1 MSERTEWIGKRLSGV
16 MTPWSRRPAGH
27 AETASRVQHAIRH
40 EHEGGAM
47 VASNAMT
54 WPRERRSGSIETKLG
69 AVPGKHLHG
78 RESGAHGAAPS
89 TPARPASRRDLRTG
103 RARARGLSLLL
114 PVLALLLGALV
125 PFAPAPAEAQT
136 VTLVTN
142 FGQTKLTG
150 TRFTGDNSLAQGF
163 TTGSNSA
170 GYTLTSI
177 EAISRGGGTAVQAA
191 TVRAELWSATTG
203 GAPDSK
209 IADLTIPTGAVAANT
224 TMSFGAPAGTTLTA
238 STTYYFMIYTVGAF
252 NLALESTS
260 AHAEDSGGLSGW
272 TIADAI
278 RFQRSDSPSGST
290 WTTDSQGAIA
300 LIRVKGSAKPDTAN
314 ANLSALTAATHTSAT
329 GTFTSLTLTP
339 STFAATTTSYT
350 ASVGNARTHLKLT
363 PTVAATGATVKVGKG
378 TSLTTVTSG
387 SASAAIPLTV
397 GSNAI
402 TVEVTAADNTTTK
415 TYTVTVTRASPS
427 VWSATFTPVAYTTG
441 TGGVGCFNQNQCDA
455 QLTDNSFT
463 VGGTDYFF
471 GVLIDANLGT
481 GVTHPLQFTLNA
493 LPNAALRALKLC
505 IGSNEY
511 SIGAPL
517 TQAFTTDPGL
527 SANTPVELSIRTSC
541 SQQTT
546 TPTPTQ
552 STDATLSGL
561 TATQATSASGP
572 FSALSIGNFASGT
585 TGYAASVANSI
596 THVKLTPTVNDSN
609 ATVKVGKGTSL
620 TDATSGTASGAIP
633 LSVGQNALKVEV
645 TAQDGTT
652 TRTYTVTVTRAQ
664 AQTQAPAPVVP
675 TGRGET
681 VWSATLTA
689 QNVVPSVVVGC
700 TGSGSSSC
708 ALTSVLTDDDFSL
721 FGKTFTVTQ
730 IQQTSAG
737 ALDIG
742 FDQAIS
748 TQTARR
754 LTLHVGDREF
764 PLAEATFSSGNTTA
778 TWSSTGL
785 TWSASQSVP
794 LRLTLGPRWSGVA
807 YEGGGLLPGPT
818 GGQELLV
825 AEDGSATFGVKL
837 THAPTANVTIRLYK
851 FAPAAIHGNVD
862 AVTFSPKE
870 LTFTPGNYGTAQ
882 TVTVTGV
889 PDGNAAHEHLYILA
903 ESSSADANY
912 ALQDGHEALFV
923 TVTDGAGAVKV
934 GLSRGA
940 ARESGNGSATN
951 ATVTVWLNRAST
963 SQVRVSYATAADP
976 DAPSNKRATAGS
988 DYTHVSGTLVFSS
1001 GQTRKTVQVPILDDN
1016 VEDSG
1021 ESFRFVL
1028 SNLQGAT
1035 LEEGYGHVTMVI
1047 LNDEAQ
1053 IDGLSVEGAPGAGGP
1068 WAKLDIGTFAPETAE
1083 YAVTVPHGTTHA
1095 RVTPETGD
1103 EDLLLWAGSGTGL
1116 ASVRSGQ
1123 AGSTVALAVGEN
1135 VLMVQTR
1142 AATGKRQTYRVT
1154 VTRQARPGVAVSL
1167 SATPNPVGEGS
1178 AVTVRATLAAALDE
1192 AVTVPLTVTRGTSED
1207 GDHGSLASIAIP
1219 AGFTSA
1225 TGTVPTVEDGDG
1237 DDETFT
1243 VALGSLPSGLT
1254 AGTASSVRVTITDN
1268 GQQTPD
1274 PLTARLQ
1281 ATVAEHDGATPFMVE
1296 LVLSES
1302 LDSGSRWPSA
1312 ASFKVKGGSVESV
1325 RRFRPYRFHVHV
1337 KPKSWKDVTVT
1348 LAGGRACSEEG
1359 AICTP
1364 DGRSVSNT
1372 SSTTIGGPVRI
1383 RVEGAR
1389 AKEGKD
1395 ASLDFAV
1402 TLNRAAAHTVSVDY
1416 ATEDGTATAGS
1427 DYTATSGTLTFAA
1440 GETAKTVSVPVLDDA
1455 VDEGKE
1461 VMRLLLSNPKGAYLR
1476 NVHKRAK
1483 GVIVNDDALQQAW
1496 LSRFGRTVGGHVTD
1510 AVSGRLTDGLTPGMH
1525 AMLAGQS
1532 VDLMR
1537 TDDGKALAE
1546 TLTGLAQ
1553 RFGAQAPAN
1562 DDDPFARNGLGGG
1575 PSSPASGLS
1584 PSTLG
1589 AASSPAQTVT
1599 GRELLLGSAFH
1610 LAGAGDGSGPGLAA
1624 WGRAAH
1630 GRFDGVA
1637 DSDTGEMRLDG
1648 EVLTGTLGADA
1659 DWGRLLAGVAVSLS
1673 EGEGT
1678 FNDPGVDRGSVE
1690 STMTTVSPYARFNV
1704 SERVSAWGLAGWG
1717 TGAMTIVQDARAAT
1731 ETQAARP
1738 RQVTKTDL
1746 SMRLGALGARGEL
1759 LRQDEAVGMDLALK
1773 ADAFFVTTESEKTQ
1787 GSAATSADA
1796 SRLRL
1801 VLEGGRSFVLGGGA
1815 TVRPALELGVR
1826 HDGGDAETGAGVELG
1841 GGVTYADPSSGLS
1854 LEAKAR
1860 MLVAHAD
1867 SDYEEWGVSATARLD
1882 PGERGRGLSFSLAP
1896 TIGATS
1902 SASERLWGA
1911 RDARALAP
1919 GAEFDAARGLRGEM
1933 GYGMALLGD
1942 RFTGTPNLGFGM
1954 SDGGARDWR
1963 IGWRLTSAVEGDP
1976 GFEVNLDAIRRE
1988 AANDNA
1994 VEHGVMLRSL
2004 IRW

>member
-1 MSERTEWIGKRLSGV
+1 MTCARRLAGARTPASPTSAG
-16 MTPWSRRPAGH
+16 SRRPDA
-27 AETASRVQHAIRH
+27 
-40 EHEGGAM
+40 
-47 VASNAMT
+47 
-54 WPRERRSGSIETKLG
+54 
-69 AVPGKHLHG
+69 
-78 RESGAHGAAPS
+78 
-89 TPARPASRRDLRTG
+89 RTG
-103 RARARGLSLLL
+103 RARARRLSLLL
-114 PVLALLLGALV
+114 PVLALLLGALGLGH
-125 PFAPAPAEAQT
+125 ATPASAD
-136 VTLVTN
+136 VLVSN
-142 FGQTKLTG
+142 IGQTQ
-150 TRFTGDNSLAQGF
+150 AQSGNGSFFSTHAQEF
-163 TTGSNSA
+163 TTGSNA
-170 GYTLTSI
+170 EGYTLESI
-177 EAISRGGGTAVQAA
+177 EVRLRGTYTSQQIAA
-191 TVRAELWSATTG
+191 LTAELWSASSGNPNT
-203 GAPDSK
+203 K
-209 IADLTIPTGAVAANT
+209 VADLTTPSSLSSGIATFAAPN
-224 TMSFGAPAGTTLTA
+224 GTTLTA
-238 STTYYFMIYTVGAF
+238 STVYFVVLYSSIGHANRPHVTLSNNQDSGAATGWSIGDFARTASNVRNPVGA
-252 NLALESTS
+252 
-260 AHAEDSGGLSGW
+260 
-272 TIADAI
+272 
-278 RFQRSDSPSGST
+278 T
-290 WTTDSQGAIA
+290 WTSEARSL
-300 LIRVKGSAKPDTAN
+300 LIRVNGAVATSTSNTN
-314 ANLSALTAATHTSAT
+314 ANLSALTASTHTSAT

-363 PTVAATGATVKVGKG
+363 PTVAATGATVKVGKQG
-378 TSLTTVTSG
+378 TTLATVTSG
-387 SASAAIPLTV
+387 SPSAAIALSV

-402 TVEVTAADNTTTK
+402 TVEVTAADGTTKK
-415 TYTVTVTRASPS
+415 TYTVTVRRHAAST
-427 VWSATFTPVAYTTG
+427 VWHATFTPVAV
-441 TGGVGCFNQNQCDA
+441 TGGVGCFGKAACDGA
-455 QLTDNSFT
+455 LTNNGFT
-463 VGGTDYFF
+463 VGGTSFHF
-471 GVLIDANLGT
+471 SSILQTTSGLQVNHSPVANS
-481 GVTHPLQFTLNA
+481 A
-493 LPNAALRALKLC
+493 LAALKFC
-505 IGSNEY
+505 IGTTEVGSFSETAAAQII
-511 SIGAPL
+511 S
-517 TQAFTTDPGL
+517 FTSPGWT
-527 SANTPVELSIRTSC
+527 AGTPVSLSVGTSC
-541 SQQTT
+541 AQQTQ
-546 TPTPTQ
+546 TPTQ
-552 STDATLSGL
+552 SADATLSGL

-572 FSALSIGNFASGT
+572 FSALSIGNFAAGT
-585 TGYAASVANSI
+585 TTYAASVANSI
-596 THVKLTPTVNDSN
+596 THVKLRPTVNDSN
-609 ATVKVGKGTSL
+609 ASVKVGKGTSL
-620 TDATSGTASGAIP
+620 ATVTSGQPSAAIALDVGA
-633 LSVGQNALKVEV
+633 NALTVEV
-645 TAQDGTT
+645 TAQDGTKQ
-652 TRTYTVTVTRAQ
+652 TYTVTVTRAQ

-675 TGRGET
+675 TGPGKS

-689 QNVVPSVVVGC
+689 QNLASVVLGC

-721 FGKTFTVTQ
+721 FGKTFTITQ

-764 PLAEATFSSGNTTA
+764 PLTEAAYSSGNTTA
-778 TWSSTGL
+778 TWTGTGL
-785 TWSASQSVP
+785 TWSASQQVP
-794 LRLTLGPRWSGVA
+794 MRLTLGPRWSGVA
-807 YEGGGLLPGPT
+807 FEGGGLLPGPT
-818 GGQELLV
+818 GGRELLV

-837 THAPTANVTIRLYK
+837 TRAPTANVTIRLYK
-851 FAPAAIHGNVD
+851 FAPAAIHGNAD

-870 LTFTPGNYGTAQ
+870 LTFTPANYGTAQ

-889 PDGNAAHEHLYILA
+889 PDGNADHEHLYINA
-903 ESSSADANY
+903 ASSSTDAHY

-940 ARESGNGSATN
+940 ARESGDGSATN
-951 ATVTVWLNRAST
+951 APVTVWLNRAST
-963 SQVRVSYATAADP
+963 SQVRVTYATAPDP
-976 DAPSNKRATAGS
+976 DAPSDKRAAAGS
-988 DYTHVSGTLVFSS
+988 DYTHVSGTLVFQP
-1001 GQTRKTVQVPILDDN
+1001 GDTRKTVQVPILDDN
-1016 VEDSG
+1016 DEDSG

-1028 SNLQGAT
+1028 SNVQGAT
-1035 LEEGYGHVTMVI
+1035 LEQGYGHATMVI

-1068 WAKLDIGTFAPETAE
+1068 WAKLDIGTFAPETAD

-1095 RVTPETGD
+1095 RVTPETAD

-1116 ASVRSGQ
+1116 TSVRSGQ

-1135 VLMVQTR
+1135 VLLVQTR

-1167 SATPNPVGEGS
+1167 SATPNPVGEGQS
-1178 AVTVRATLAAALDE
+1178 VTVRATLAKALAQ
-1192 AVTVPLTVTRGTSED
+1192 AVTVPLTVTRGTSEA
-1207 GDHGSLASIAIP
+1207 GDHGSIASIAIP
-1219 AGFTSA
+1219 AGGTSA
-1225 TGTVPTVEDGDG
+1225 TGTVSTVEDGDG

-1254 AGTASSVRVTITDN
+1254 AGTASSVRVTITDS

-1274 PLTARLQ
+1274 PLTARLRG
-1281 ATVAEHDGATPFMVE
+1281 AVTEHDGETPFMVE

-1325 RRFRPYRFHVHV
+1325 RRFRPYRFQVHV

-1372 SSTTIGGPVRI
+1372 STMTVGGPVRI
-1383 RVEGAR
+1383 RIEGAR

-1395 ASLDFAV
+1395 ESLDFAV

-1416 ATEDGTATAGS
+1416 ATEDDTATAGS

-1476 NVHKRAK
+1476 GIHTKAR
-1483 GVIVNDDALQQAW
+1483 GIIVNDDALQQAW
-1496 LSRFGRTVGGHVTD
+1496 LARFGRTVGGHVTD
-1510 AVSGRLTDGLTPGMH
+1510 AVSGRLTDGLTPGAH
-1525 AMLAGQS
+1525 ATLAGQS

-1584 PSTLG
+1584 PPTLG
-1589 AASSPAQTVT
+1589 AASSPARTVT
-1599 GRELLLGSAFH
+1599 GRELLLGSSFH

-1678 FNDPGVDRGSVE
+1678 FNDPGVDKGSVE

-1731 ETQAARP
+1731 GTQAARP

-1759 LRQDEAVGMDLALK
+1759 LRQDEAGGMDLALR

-1826 HDGGDAETGAGVELG
+1826 HDGGDAETGSGLELG

-1911 RDARALAP
+1911 ADARALAP

-1933 GYGMALLGD
+1933 GYGMALFGD

-1954 SDGGARDWR
+1954 SDGGARDYR

-1988 AANDNA
+1988 AANDNGA
-1994 VEHGVMLRSL
+1994 PEHGVMLRSL

>member
-1 MSERTEWIGKRLSGV
+1 
-16 MTPWSRRPAGH
+16 MTCARRPAG
-27 AETASRVQHAIRH
+27 AR
-40 EHEGGAM
+40 
-47 VASNAMT
+47 
-54 WPRERRSGSIETKLG
+54 
-69 AVPGKHLHG
+69 
-78 RESGAHGAAPS
+78 
-89 TPARPASRRDLRTG
+89 TPASPTSAGPRRPDARTG
-103 RARARGLSLLL
+103 RARARRLSLLL
-114 PVLALLLGALV
+114 PVLALLLGALG

-142 FGQTKLTG
+142 FEQTKLTG

-177 EAISRGGGTAVQAA
+177 EAISRGGGTAVQSA

-209 IADLTIPTGAVAANT
+209 IADLTTPSGAVAANT

-238 STTYYFMIYTVGAF
+238 STTYYFVIYTVGAF

-260 AHAEDSGGLSGW
+260 AHAEDSGGQSGW
-272 TIADAI
+272 TIANAI

-290 WTTDSQGAIA
+290 WSTDSQGAIA
-300 LIRVKGSAKPDTAN
+300 LIRVKGSAKQDTAN

-329 GTFTSLTLTP
+329 GSFTSLTLTP
-339 STFAATTTSYT
+339 STFSAATTSYT

-378 TSLTTVTSG
+378 TSLATVTSG
-387 SASAAIPLTV
+387 QPSAAIPLTV

-402 TVEVTAADNTTTK
+402 TVEVTAADNTTKK
-415 TYTVTVTRASPS
+415 TYTVTVTRAAP
-427 VWSATFTPVAYTTG
+427 VWSATLTPKTLSLAG
-441 TGGVGCFNQNQCDA
+441 TSYGVGCFSGVDDA
-455 QLTDNSFT
+455 TAACSNST
-463 VGGTDYFF
+463 
-471 GVLIDANLGT
+471 
-481 GVTHPLQFTLNA
+481 TLN
-493 LPNAALRALKLC
+493 PSNRFTIPGEAAYQINGIRILSGSLLVTLNRAPSTALKALNFC
-505 IGSNEY
+505 VGSTAFAMSSATTTLAINTSTSLTWSVGDSVSL
-511 SIGAPL
+511 SIG
-517 TQAFTTDPGL
+517 
-527 SANTPVELSIRTSC
+527 TSC
-541 SQQTT
+541 AQQTT

-552 STDATLSGL
+552 STDATLSAL
-561 TATQATSASGP
+561 TATQGPSQSGP

-585 TGYAASVANSI
+585 TTYAASVGNSV
-596 THVKLTPTVNDSN
+596 THVKLRPTVNDSN

-620 TDATSGTASGAIP
+620 TGVTSGQPSAAIP

-645 TAQDGTT
+645 TAEDGTKQ
-652 TRTYTVTVTRAQ
+652 TYTVTVTRQQ

-675 TGRGET
+675 TGRGEKT

-689 QNVVPSVVVGC
+689 QDLASVFLGC
-700 TGSGSSSC
+700 GETGSSRC

-721 FGKTFTVTQ
+721 FGKTYTVQ
-730 IQQTSAG
+730 AIQLLVGGG
-737 ALDIG
+737 ALDLG

-764 PLAEATFSSGNTTA
+764 PLANASYSSGNTTA
-778 TWSSTGL
+778 TWASTGL
-785 TWSASQSVP
+785 TWSASQQVP
-794 LRLTLGPRWSGVA
+794 MRLTLGPRWSGVA
-807 YEGGGLLPGPT
+807 FEGGGLLPGPT
-818 GGQELLV
+818 GGRELLV

-837 THAPTANVTIRLYK
+837 TRAPTANVTVRLYK
-851 FAPAAIHGNVD
+851 FAPAAIHGNAD

-870 LTFTPGNYGTAQ
+870 LTFTPANYGAAQ

-889 PDGNAAHEHLYILA
+889 PDGNADHEHLYINA
-903 ESSSADANY
+903 ASSSTDAHY

-940 ARESGNGSATN
+940 ARESGDGSATN
-951 ATVTVWLNRAST
+951 APVTVWLNRAST
-963 SQVRVSYATAADP
+963 SQVRVTYRTAPDP
-976 DAPSNKRATAGS
+976 DAPSNLRAAAGS
-988 DYTHVSGTLVFSS
+988 DYTHVSGTLVFQP

-1021 ESFRFVL
+1021 DRFRFVL
-1028 SNLQGAT
+1028 SNVQGAT
-1035 LEEGYGHVTMVI
+1035 LEQGYGHATMVI

-1095 RVTPETGD
+1095 RVTPETAD

-1167 SATPNPVGEGS
+1167 SATPNPVAEGS
-1178 AVTVRATLAAALDE
+1178 AVTVRATLATALSE
-1192 AVTVPLTVTRGTSED
+1192 AVTIPLRTTRGTSEA
-1207 GDHGSLASIAIP
+1207 GDHGSIASIAIP
-1219 AGFTSA
+1219 AGGTSA
-1225 TGTVPTVEDGDG
+1225 TGTVSTVEDGDG

-1281 ATVAEHDGATPFMVE
+1281 AAVAEHDGETPFMVE

-1312 ASFKVKGGSVESV
+1312 ASLAVKGGSVESV
-1325 RRFRPYRFHVHV
+1325 RRFRPYRYQFHV

-1348 LAGGRACSEEG
+1348 LAGGRACDEAG

-1372 SSTTIGGPVRI
+1372 STMTVGGPVRI

-1416 ATEDGTATAGS
+1416 ATEDDTATAGS

-1476 NVHKRAK
+1476 GIHTKAR
-1483 GVIVNDDALQQAW
+1483 GIIVNDDALQQAW
-1496 LSRFGRTVGGHVTD
+1496 LARFGRTVGGHVTD
-1510 AVSGRLTDGLTPGMH
+1510 AVSGRLTDGLTPGAH
-1525 AMLAGQS
+1525 ATLAGQS

-1537 TDDGKALAE
+1537 TGDGKALAD

-1562 DDDPFARNGLGGG
+1562 DGDPFARNGPGGG

-1589 AASSPAQTVT
+1589 AASSPARTVT

-1731 ETQAARP
+1731 GTQAARP

-1759 LRQDEAVGMDLALK
+1759 LRQDEAGGMDLALR

-1801 VLEGGRSFVLGGGA
+1801 VLEGGRAFVLGGGA

-1826 HDGGDAETGAGVELG
+1826 HDGGDAETGSGLELG

-1933 GYGMALLGD
+1933 GYGMALFGD

-1954 SDGGARDWR
+1954 SDGGARDYR

>member
-1 MSERTEWIGKRLSGV
+1 
-16 MTPWSRRPAGH
+16 MTCARRPAG
-27 AETASRVQHAIRH
+27 ART
-40 EHEGGAM
+40 
-47 VASNAMT
+47 
-54 WPRERRSGSIETKLG
+54 P
-69 AVPGKHLHG
+69 
-78 RESGAHGAAPS
+78 APS
-89 TPARPASRRDLRTG
+89 TSAGSGRPDARTG
-103 RARARGLSLLL
+103 RARARRLSLL
-114 PVLALLLGALV
+114 PVIALLLGALGL
-125 PFAPAPAEAQT
+125 FAAAPAAAQ
-136 VTLVTN
+136 LVSNT
-142 FGQTKLTG
+142 GQTAGAGSWTLT
-150 TRFTGDNSLAQGF
+150 RVQAQAF
-163 TTGSNSA
+163 TTGSNA
-170 GYTLTSI
+170 NGYTLQSI
-177 EAISRGGGTAVQAA
+177 GVVMRTTANASNTA
-191 TVRAELWSATTG
+191 TDFGRMKAELWSDNSGDAGT
-203 GAPDSK
+203 K
-209 IADLTIPTGAVAANT
+209 LADLTKPA
-224 TMSFGAPAGTTLTA
+224 SFPGSSTPGTVTFTAPAGTTLAA
-238 STTYYFMIYTVGAF
+238 STTYHVVFYASPASNSALRLHSTTSDDEDTGGAAGWSIA
-252 NLALESTS
+252 NSGRQILGATS
-260 AHAEDSGGLSGW
+260 VSG
-272 TIADAI
+272 
-278 RFQRSDSPSGST
+278 T
-290 WTTDSQGAIA
+290 WTTRATS
-300 LIRVKGSAKPDTAN
+300 LRIRVNGAVAASTTN
-314 ANLSALTAATHTSAT
+314 ANLSALTATTSTSST

-350 ASVGNARTHLKLT
+350 AQVGNARTHLKLT

-397 GSNAI
+397 GANAI
-402 TVEVTAADNTTTK
+402 TVEVTAADNTTKK
-415 TYTVTVTRASPS
+415 TYTVTVTRHAAST
-427 VWSATFTPVAYTTG
+427 VWHATLTPK
-441 TGGVGCFNQNQCDA
+441 
-455 QLTDNSFT
+455 
-463 VGGTDYFF
+463 
-471 GVLIDANLGT
+471 NLGS
-481 GVTHPLQFTLNA
+481 TLGCEVSLVPENRCSNTATLSEDEFSVDGADYTVRSIQVASAGILFGLNGQANTA
-493 LPNAALRALKLC
+493 LKALKLC
-505 IGSNEY
+505 IENRAFSLSGLDSSSSPTTTITANPALSWTAGTPVQL
-511 SIGAPL
+511 SIG
-517 TQAFTTDPGL
+517 
-527 SANTPVELSIRTSC
+527 SSC
-541 SQQTT
+541 PQQTT

-572 FSALSIGNFASGT
+572 FTALSIGTFNSGT

-596 THVKLTPTVNDSN
+596 THVKLTPAVTDSN
-609 ATVKVGKGTSL
+609 ATVKVGVGTSL
-620 TDATSGTASGAIP
+620 TTVASGSASGAIP
-633 LSVGQNALKVEV
+633 LSVGANALKVEV

-652 TRTYTVTVTRAQ
+652 TRTYTLTVTRAQ

-721 FGKTFTVTQ
+721 FGKTFTITQ

-764 PLAEATFSSGNTTA
+764 PLSEAAYSSGNTAA
-778 TWSSTGL
+778 TWTSSGL
-785 TWSASQSVP
+785 SWSASQQVP

-807 YEGGGLLPGPT
+807 YEGGGLLPGPS

-825 AEDGSATFGVKL
+825 AEDGSATFGVRL
-837 THAPTANVTIRLYK
+837 THAPTANVTVRLYK
-851 FAPAAIHGNVD
+851 FAPAAIHGNAN

-870 LTFTPGNYGTAQ
+870 LTFTPTNYGTAQ

-889 PDGNAAHEHLYILA
+889 PDGNARHEHLYIMA
-903 ESSSADANY
+903 ASSSADANY

-940 ARESGNGSATN
+940 ARESGDGTATN
-951 ATVTVWLNRAST
+951 APVTVWLNRAST
-963 SQVRVSYATAADP
+963 SQVRVTYATAPDP
-976 DAPSNKRATAGS
+976 DAPSDKRATAGQ
-988 DYTHVSGTLVFSS
+988 DYTHVSGTLVFSA
-1001 GQTRKTVQVPILDDN
+1001 GQTRKTVQVPILDDQT
-1016 VEDSG
+1016 EDSG

-1035 LEEGYGHVTMVI
+1035 LEEGYGHATIVI

-1068 WAKLDIGTFAPETAE
+1068 WAKLDIGAFAPETAA

-1135 VLMVQTR
+1135 VLLVQTR

-1207 GDHGSLASIAIP
+1207 GDHGSLASITLP

-1237 DDETFT
+1237 DDERFT

-1268 GQQTPD
+1268 GQQAPD
-1274 PLTARLQ
+1274 PLTAWLRS
-1281 ATVAEHDGATPFMVE
+1281 AVSEHDGETPFMVE
-1296 LVLSES
+1296 LELSES

-1348 LAGGRACSEEG
+1348 LAGGRACDEAG

-1372 SSTTIGGPVRI
+1372 STMTVGGPVRI

-1416 ATEDGTATAGS
+1416 ATEDDTATAGS

-1510 AVSGRLTDGLTPGMH
+1510 AVSGRLEGLTPGAH
-1525 AMLAGQS
+1525 ATLAGQS

-1537 TDDGKALAE
+1537 TGDGKALAE

-1562 DDDPFARNGLGGG
+1562 DDDPFARNGPGGG

-1584 PSTLG
+1584 PPTLG

-1678 FNDPGVDRGSVE
+1678 FDDPGVDKGSVE

-1759 LRQDEAVGMDLALK
+1759 LRQDDAGGMDLALK
-1773 ADAFFVTTESEKTQ
+1773 ADAFFVTTESERTQ

-1933 GYGMALLGD
+1933 GYGMALFGD

-1954 SDGGARDWR
+1954 SDGGARDYR